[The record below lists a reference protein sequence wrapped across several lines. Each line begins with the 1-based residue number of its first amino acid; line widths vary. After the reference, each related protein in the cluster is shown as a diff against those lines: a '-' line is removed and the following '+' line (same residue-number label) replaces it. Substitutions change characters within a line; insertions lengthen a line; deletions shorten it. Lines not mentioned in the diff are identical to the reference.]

1 MLRIL
6 RNTASSM
13 EKSGGSNP
21 AERYDDVDLSTW
33 EFVNASLSDDE
44 DLYSFDGDDVISG
57 CDGITGGDNPVA
69 EPVQDE
75 HDGER
80 AARGFVSPCDVVSI
94 QSMSVSPPMTL
105 PVEMTLN
112 YHICQHGG
120 DIYDGDD
127 VHDANDDD
135 DDGGDYDDELMPWRL
150 KDKFG
155 KHRIKKLGKR
165 GGPKLNKS
173 KRMPFNYNR
182 PGCLYGKQG

>member
-1 MLRIL
+1 MFRIL
-6 RNTASSM
+6 RNTAPSI
-13 EKSGGSNP
+13 ERRGGSNP
-21 AERYDDVDLSTW
+21 SGRYDDVDLSTW
-33 EFVNASLSDDE
+33 EFVNASQSDDE
-44 DLYSFDGDDVISG
+44 DLCSFDVDDVIRG
-57 CDGITGGDNPVA
+57 CDGVTCGDDPVS

-75 HDGER
+75 HEGAR

-112 YHICQHGG
+112 YHAYQPDG
-120 DIYDGDD
+120 DIYDGD
-127 VHDANDDD
+127 VHDANND
-135 DDGGDYDDELMPWRL
+135 DDGDGDYDDELMPWRL

-182 PGCLYGKQG
+182 PGCLYGKHG